1 MSTEESK
8 KPIIST
14 KCPKCGQVVRF
25 YSPGHEG
32 VVKVK
37 CSNEKC
43 GHPFGVKI
51 TEKEIKLGGTSNQE
65 TVTQE
70 NTAHSVTDP
79 IINTKG
85 TPTGGIAR
93 LLQKKRHFFNKD
105 KYHALNLGANTVGMD
120 DPSLPSDIMIEGDR
134 TISHRSITILVEAV
148 GSSYKYLLTVNKSK
162 NPVYLSGK
170 VIPVGTSIYIQLGQ
184 ELILGK
190 THFCLSN

>member
-65 TVTQE
+65 TASQD
-70 NTAHSVTDP
+70 NTVHSVTDP
-79 IINTKG
+79 ITNW
-85 TPTGGIAR
+85 R
-93 LLQKKRHFFNKD
+93 
-105 KYHALNLGANTVGMD
+105 
-120 DPSLPSDIMIEGDR
+120 
-134 TISHRSITILVEAV
+134 HRSTVAEKAAFLQQRQVSCLEH
-148 GSSYKYLLTVNKSK
+148 GSQYGRN
-162 NPVYLSGK
+162 G
-170 VIPVGTSIYIQLGQ
+170 
-184 ELILGK
+184 
-190 THFCLSN
+190 